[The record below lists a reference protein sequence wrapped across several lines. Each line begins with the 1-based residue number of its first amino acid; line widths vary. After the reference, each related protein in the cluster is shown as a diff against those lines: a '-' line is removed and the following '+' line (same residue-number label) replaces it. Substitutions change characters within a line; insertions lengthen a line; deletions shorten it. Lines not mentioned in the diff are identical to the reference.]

1 MNQKIALLNYLKTHK
16 TGITIW
22 VAVAELGI
30 TCPHKRCAE
39 LESDGHKI
47 IRTWIH
53 GTNRYGNPVR
63 IRKYKLA

>member
-1 MNQKIALLNYLKTHK
+1 MNQKIALFNYLKTHK

-22 VAVAELGI
+22 VAVAEL
-30 TCPHKRCAE
+30 E
-39 LESDGHKI
+39 EDGHKI

-63 IRKYKLA
+63 IRKYRLV